1 MFLPPEASR
10 ISLCVNGMSSLRFP
24 RISAELLGQRMTNDI
39 AGPYKCAMNYEFH
52 KSIILSLPCKCANGS
67 RVTSPRD
74 CRVRFFF
81 SICLIAC
88 VRIGGSYE

>member
-1 MFLPPEASR
+1 MIHPPEASP
-10 ISLCVNGMSSLRFP
+10 ISLCVNDMSSLRFP

-67 RVTSPRD
+67 SDVTKRRQGD
-74 CRVRFFF
+74 FFF
-81 SICLIAC
+81 CLLAC
-88 VRIGGSYE
+88 IRIGVSYE